1 MALELAFLTNITAY
15 LNNLNLEL
23 QEKDGILIELL
34 SFINSFKSKLNN

>member
-34 SFINSFKSKLNN
+34 NFINSFKSKLNN